1 MNRTSLLTILAIAST
16 LNATIP
22 TNENVTKLYVAT
34 FNRAPDTNGLSY
46 WVNDSNLDLEGIS
59 SSFFNQQETQD
70 LYPKTTSNK
79 DFISSV
85 YQNLF
90 NRVPDNDGWN
100 YWENELNT
108 GVIQRSQ
115 FIQAVVDGA
124 KDTDNSNDK
133 TILSN
138 KTTVGL
144 LFSNS
149 NLNDKNQARDILIG
163 VNQDTASVDYAQSSI
178 SDMQSSNI
186 STNINLGSQNL
197 PTLHILPRIFDEDGD
212 DTNMKETYTLTANKD
227 VNVTIQTPQGSW
239 ITPMW
244 RYNNNPLPILIKTTR
259 GNEMTLNF
267 NNKLDSDSTIHWHG
281 FKIPAEMDGGPDTP
295 ILPLQ
300 SKKYSF
306 TMNQPAASMWFHPH
320 PDMQTGKQVYMGLA
334 GVYLLEDDISKS
346 LEENNQLPS
355 GDKDTVLLVQDRR
368 FQGEST
374 DTVRNLVYMN
384 QRMDSIGMYGDTV
397 LVNGSVL
404 PKHEVSN
411 TKFRY
416 RLYNVSNAR
425 NYNFALSD
433 GENFTIVGTDGGLLK
448 NPVEVNHIL
457 LGPAERVDIIIDFSK
472 YNVGNNIMLIDK
484 SNGTSDKL
492 NIMRFDITKY
502 DTETITIYSE
512 LPNTAEISTR
522 LNEADADNI
531 NNEYAQYYK

>member
-1 MNRTSLLTILAIAST
+1 
-16 LNATIP
+16 
-22 TNENVTKLYVAT
+22 
-34 FNRAPDTNGLSY
+34 
-46 WVNDSNLDLEGIS
+46 
-59 SSFFNQQETQD
+59 
-70 LYPKTTSNK
+70 
-79 DFISSV
+79 
-85 YQNLF
+85 
-90 NRVPDNDGWN
+90 
-100 YWENELNT
+100 
-108 GVIQRSQ
+108 
-115 FIQAVVDGA
+115 
-124 KDTDNSNDK
+124 
-133 TILSN
+133 
-138 KTTVGL
+138 
-144 LFSNS
+144 
-149 NLNDKNQARDILIG
+149 
-163 VNQDTASVDYAQSSI
+163 
-178 SDMQSSNI
+178 
-186 STNINLGSQNL
+186 
-197 PTLHILPRIFDEDGD
+197 
-212 DTNMKETYTLTANKD
+212 
-227 VNVTIQTPQGSW
+227 
-239 ITPMW
+239 
-244 RYNNNPLPILIKTTR
+244 
-259 GNEMTLNF
+259 
-267 NNKLDSDSTIHWHG
+267 
-281 FKIPAEMDGGPDTP
+281 
-295 ILPLQ
+295 
-300 SKKYSF
+300 
-306 TMNQPAASMWFHPH
+306 MNQPAASMWFHPH

-531 NNEYAQYYK
+531 NNERKFIMSTSMGMGSRNMSFVINGKVFKADRVDEFIKNGATEIWNISNISSMAHPFHAHAIQYQILTRNGIPASGTDLGLKDTFLVQPGENVRIIGRFDPIINQGDYMYHCHILEHEDAGMMGYFRVGDTGVLGPQ